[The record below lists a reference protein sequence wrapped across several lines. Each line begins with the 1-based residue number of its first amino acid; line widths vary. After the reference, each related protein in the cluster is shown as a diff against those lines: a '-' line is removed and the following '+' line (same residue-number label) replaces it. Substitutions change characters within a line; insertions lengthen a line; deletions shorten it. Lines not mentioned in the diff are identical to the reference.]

1 MELMLLFAAAILF
14 LWLLASREKDVARIK
29 RLESS
34 VEHLYQA
41 GSAVAHRV
49 SALESRGSFA
59 PPAPYRVAAEVAP
72 LASPGWQPAPRPLVE
87 PARRPTPEP
96 VHRPASEPA
105 PRSAA
110 PPAPVVVT
118 EARKTLPSAGPA
130 GAPPRAIEPPPA
142 GAIPADDPPADKPTI
157 EWERWIGVRGAA
169 ALGAGIL
176 VIALFFFLR
185 HSIAVGWLTLELR
198 VALGAFVGV
207 GCVAASQLR
216 LQRTHRVLASWLTG
230 AGVAGL
236 YATIWAATT
245 IAQMVGPVT
254 AFALVVLVTAGCVA
268 LAIRNDSLPTALLG
282 AAGGFAAPLMLSLD
296 VERPIATIAYVLV
309 LDVAMIVLAAKRRW
323 WSLSALAMLLS
334 AAYDAVWVATQD
346 SPAGLLQVG
355 VLTVFAGVFGGVPAF
370 AMGDTSERDAPPSPL
385 ARLTRYGSVIVPL
398 AFAAWLTQSPTSA
411 SNPAPIGA
419 LLILLTVLAAF
430 IARVQREAALPFLA
444 ALGAPGVLAAWMARA
459 DVAAN
464 ASGLGV
470 LLVLLAG
477 VHAGLVLLTRR
488 DLRDDRQSPA
498 HDDVAAI
505 AVASAVVY
513 LVFALGCT
521 AAAGAL
527 APDPWAA
534 YLVTASALTGAVIFV
549 AKVGAAPSL
558 ASLAAVAYPAVAL
571 AIGLPHTLD
580 DTPAFFALGAS
591 LAVVAGLAVVGRRA
605 ADAERR
611 ELIAAA
617 RRGALASLLAL
628 APTATTLDLGVFTA
642 LAFAFGFAAL
652 ATKGDDESTY
662 STVLVL
668 EAIAMVTMTWLS
680 SQSVEPRAG
689 WASIAVCGVFLA
701 APLLPALGLT
711 AAASVPRGQVLGAAA
726 FALGV
731 GARFF
736 TWEAELLGA
745 GAAGLAAAFAV
756 LYVALRRVTTSDA
769 VRDQS
774 AQWLGSAAI
783 ALASAAM
790 GLTLRNE
797 LLTWGWA
804 ALGLA
809 LTWLACRKRS
819 DALAVVGVVHLV
831 IANARVFANPAVL
844 GYHPR
849 GPVPV
854 LNWITPTFLLPA
866 LAAALGW
873 ALLSRLREPTGEKH
887 ALRVVPATL
896 AFVTVF
902 AWANVV
908 VLDVF
913 SAGATISFAAAA
925 VQARDLSISL
935 VWALFGTSL
944 LVLGMRRGVRAL
956 RWSSLVLVL
965 ATAGKVFLVDL
976 SQLEDLYRVASL
988 AGLAISLLGISLLYQ
1003 RFVFRPRAVAT

>member
-1 MELMLLFAAAILF
+1 MLLFAAAILF

-59 PPAPYRVAAEVAP
+59 PPAPYRVAAEFAP
-72 LASPGWQPAPRPLVE
+72 LASPAWQPAPGPVAA
-87 PARRPTPEP
+87 PAPRSI
-96 VHRPASEPA
+96 AEPA
-105 PRSAA
+105 PRPMARPAA
-110 PPAPVVVT
+110 VTVT
-118 EARKTLPSAGPA
+118 EARPTLPSPQPA
-130 GAPPRAIEPPPA
+130 VPPPA
-142 GAIPADDPPADKPTI
+142 PPETPATEITEVADDAPADKPTI

-176 VIALFFFLR
+176 VVALFFFLR

-207 GCVAASQLR
+207 GCIAASQLR
-216 LQRTHRVLASWLTG
+216 LQRTHRTLASWLTG

-236 YATIWAATT
+236 YASIWAAAT
-245 IAQMVGPVT
+245 IAQLVGPVA
-254 AFALVVLVTAGCVA
+254 AFGLVVLVTAGCVG

-296 VERPIATIAYVLV
+296 VERPVATIAYVLV

-334 AAYDAVWVATQD
+334 AAYDAVWVAAQE

-370 AMGDTSERDAPPSPL
+370 AMGDASERDAPPSPV

-430 IARVQREAALPFLA
+430 IARIQREAALPFIA
-444 ALGAPGVLAAWMARA
+444 ALGAPGVLVAWMARA

-464 ASGLGV
+464 ALGLGL
-470 LLVLLAG
+470 LLVLLAA
-477 VHAGLVLLTRR
+477 VHAGFVLVTRH
-488 DLRDDRQSPA
+488 DPRDDRQPA
-498 HDDVAAI
+498 AAVDDVAPI

-527 APDPWAA
+527 APEPWAT
-534 YLVTASALTGAVIFV
+534 YLVTAAALTGAVIFV

-558 ASLAAVAYPAVAL
+558 ASLAAVASPAVAL

-580 DTPAFFALGAS
+580 DTPAFFALGCS
-591 LAVVAGLAVVGRRA
+591 LAVVGGLAAVGRRA

-611 ELIAAA
+611 ELLAAA

-689 WASIAVCGVFLA
+689 WASVAVCVVFLA
-701 APLLPALGLT
+701 APLLPTLGLT

-736 TWEAELLGA
+736 TWDAELLGA

-783 ALASAAM
+783 ALASAAI

-819 DALAVVGVVHLV
+819 DALAVVGVVHLAV
-831 IANARVFANPAVL
+831 ANARVFANPAVL

-849 GPVPV
+849 GAVPV
-854 LNWITPTFLLPA
+854 LNWITPAFLLPA

-873 ALLSRLREPTGEKH
+873 ALLARLREPTGEKH

-913 SAGATISFAAAA
+913 STGATISFAAAA

-935 VWALFGTSL
+935 VWALFGTTL

-1003 RFVFRPRAVAT
+1003 RFVFRPRAAAT